1 MFSIFDLDFKDSWLS
16 SKESDEVLQDMITKK
31 KRCLVMAFTLLWI
44 VVVVLVDTVVCLLN
58 DCPSSCHS

>member
-31 KRCLVMAFTLLWI
+31 KKVFSDAFTLLWI
-44 VVVVLVDTVVCLLN
+44 VVVVLVDIVVCLLN

>member
-1 MFSIFDLDFKDSWLS
+1 
-16 SKESDEVLQDMITKK
+16 
-31 KRCLVMAFTLLWI
+31 MAFTLLWI

>member
-31 KRCLVMAFTLLWI
+31 KRHLVMAFTLLRI
-44 VVVVLVDTVVCLLN
+44 VVVVLVDIVACLLN
-58 DCPSSCHS
+58 YCPSSSHS

>member
-31 KRCLVMAFTLLWI
+31 KKVFSDGFYTPM
-44 VVVVLVDTVVCLLN
+44 
-58 DCPSSCHS
+58 DCCCCSG